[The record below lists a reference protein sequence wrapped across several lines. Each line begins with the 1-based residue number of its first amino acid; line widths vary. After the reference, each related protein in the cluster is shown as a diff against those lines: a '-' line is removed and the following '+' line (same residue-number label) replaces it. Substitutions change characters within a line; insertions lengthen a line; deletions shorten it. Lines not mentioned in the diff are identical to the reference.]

1 MDSKEDEK
9 SLAKLLL
16 ALDEDIEL
24 CNMMCGTTRE
34 FNTLALVLLTRAL
47 DVLESVH
54 GEEFYPQLA
63 ALVHDRRLKRKL
75 PITEAQAKKRAA
87 MKKFLP

>member
-1 MDSKEDEK
+1 MDAKEEPA
-9 SLAKLLL
+9 LAKLLVK
-16 ALDEDIEL
+16 LDENIES
-24 CNMMCGTTRE
+24 CNMMCGSTRE

-47 DVLESVH
+47 DVLEAVH

-63 ALVHDRRLKRKL
+63 AVVHDRRLKRKL
-75 PITEAQAKKRAA
+75 PVTEAQAKKRAA